1 MRVIGLTGKARAGKD
16 TACGF
21 IKGWGETAGVE
32 VERAA
37 FADKLKVS
45 AARALGFQGASRL
58 GSPEETAECVAFCNA
73 LKHEDVT
80 IRAERFYPGN
90 TGPDPE
96 PPTYEPLAELS
107 GRAFLQFYGTEA
119 HRGVFGEEFWVEALL
134 DDALPHGPDDPRF
147 GTVLVVSDV
156 RFENEARAIHNCGG
170 EVWEVVR
177 EKNLDALSGGL
188 EAHSSE
194 VGVPADLIDRI
205 IINDHDLAY
214 FEREIRLA
222 CVEAGIG

>member
-45 AARALGFQGASRL
+45 AARALGFEGD
-58 GSPEETAECVAFCNA
+58 TAQCVAFCNE
-73 LKHEDVT
+73 LKQEGMDIQI
-80 IRAERFYPGN
+80 IRR
-90 TGPDPE
+90 GPDG
-96 PPTYEPLAELS
+96 AELEAGLS
-107 GRAFLQFYGTEA
+107 GRRFLQLYGTEA
-119 HRGVFGEEFWVEALL
+119 HRGVFGDEFWVEALL

-177 EKNLDALSGGL
+177 EKNPDALSGGL